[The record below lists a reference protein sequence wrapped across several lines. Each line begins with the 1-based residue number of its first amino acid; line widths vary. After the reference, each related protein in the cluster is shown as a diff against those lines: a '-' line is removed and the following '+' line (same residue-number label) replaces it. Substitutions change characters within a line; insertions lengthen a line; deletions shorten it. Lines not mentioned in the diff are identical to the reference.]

1 MLRKVGML
9 ALFLALTLLAA
20 GAAQARPLAGSP
32 RAAESEG
39 VMARIWDWVTSL
51 FQQAGA
57 PESVKSL
64 WEKDSS
70 HIDPN
75 GDPH

>member
-9 ALFLALTLLAA
+9 TLFLALTLLAA

-32 RAAESEG
+32 RAVESEG
-39 VMARIWDWVTSL
+39 VMARLWDWVTSL
-51 FQQAGA
+51 FQQAGG
-57 PESVKSL
+57 SGDVKAL
-64 WEKDSS
+64 WEGDSS